1 MPFRDKA
8 LTGLASFVVNTRQ
21 VLPLSI
27 FSKKV
32 WMPDKD
38 SNLD

>member
-1 MPFRDKA
+1 MKPA
-8 LTGLASFVVNTRQ
+8 PTGKEWCIKLLISFG
-21 VLPLSI
+21 
-27 FSKKV
+27 KV